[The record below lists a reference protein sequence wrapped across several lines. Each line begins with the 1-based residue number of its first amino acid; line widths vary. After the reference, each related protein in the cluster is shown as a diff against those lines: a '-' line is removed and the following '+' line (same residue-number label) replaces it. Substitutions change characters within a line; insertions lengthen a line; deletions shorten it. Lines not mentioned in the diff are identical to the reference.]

1 MMDDNKKP
9 QAMNKEQHL
18 QELRQRINAKAE
30 NLLGIKWLSR
40 GNTKKSWISLAI
52 LVAIIVVLEIIFYGK
67 TDFWPM
73 NAFIGG
79 GAIVVIVLSII
90 MRHIHTRM
98 KNASTVLQH
107 YRALKQLISAHK
119 LRLGAPLAVA
129 IVCWFLAKYGFDFKT
144 ESIIIL
150 VLLGGAWVIFRNF
163 GCSYV
168 NWYLDDDFCNDVKEL
183 NNYVDEMIDPD

>member
-1 MMDDNKKP
+1 MEEIL
-9 QAMNKEQHL
+9 NKEQSL
-18 QELRQRINAKAE
+18 DDLRQRINAKAE
-30 NLLGIKWLSR
+30 NLLGIKWLAR
-40 GNTKKSWISLAI
+40 GNTKKSWISLAV
-52 LVAIIVVLEIIFYGK
+52 LVAIIVVLEIVFYG
-67 TDFWPM
+67 TADFWPG

-79 GAIVVIVLSII
+79 GAIVIILLSII

-107 YRALKQLISAHK
+107 YRALKQLINTHK

-129 IVCWFLAKYGFDFKT
+129 IICWFLVKYGFDFKT

-150 VLLGGAWVIFRNF
+150 LLLGGAWVIFRNL
-163 GCSYV
+163 GWSYS

-183 NNYVDEMIDPD
+183 SNYVDEMLDPD